1 MSRKI
6 IGYKEELNDRYIIT
20 PAEWDI
26 IQKHSNTQNNNFEM
40 FLSDKRINEIKEM
53 VKSL

>member
-6 IGYKEELNDRYIIT
+6 IGYKEKLNNEYIIT
-20 PAEWDI
+20 PAERDI
-26 IQKHSNTQNNNFEM
+26 IAEHSNTQNHYSEM
-40 FLSDKRINEIKEM
+40 FLSDERMDEIKEM

>member
-6 IGYKEELNDRYIIT
+6 IGYKEKLNDKYIIT
-20 PAEWDI
+20 PVEWDI
-26 IQKHSNTQNNNFEM
+26 IQKHSNVQNNSKM
-40 FLSDKRINEIKEM
+40 FLSDERINEIKEM

>member
-6 IGYKEELNDRYIIT
+6 IGYKEELNDKYIIT
-20 PAEWDI
+20 PAERDI
-26 IQKHSNTQNNNFEM
+26 MEKHSNTHNNYSEM
-40 FLSDKRINEIKEM
+40 FLSDKRMDEIKEM

>member
-6 IGYKEELNDRYIIT
+6 IGYKENSNDKYIIT

-26 IQKHSNTQNNNFEM
+26 IQEHSNIQNNSEL
-40 FLSDKRINEIKEM
+40 FLSDIRMTEIKEL
-53 VKSL
+53 VKTL

>member
-6 IGYKEELNDRYIIT
+6 IGYKENLSNEYIIT
-20 PAEWDI
+20 PAERDI
-26 IQKHSNTQNNNFEM
+26 MAKHSNVQNNSKM
-40 FLSDKRINEIKEM
+40 FLSDERIDEIKEM